1 VSVLSAPDLA
11 AYLVRIGHAAPA
23 KPDLAGLAT
32 LHTAHVG
39 AIPFENLDVRWG
51 RGIALDLP
59 SLVAKLVHARRGGY
73 CFEQNG
79 LFAAV
84 LATLGYAVRP
94 LAARVRFGATRVLP
108 RTHQLLLVEIEGEP
122 FVADVGFGAQT
133 LLAPLPLARGTSTQ
147 AAWRYRLDEE
157 DGLWVLRIDAGDGWA
172 DLYAFTLAPQVP
184 ADAEMAN
191 WYVSTHPASRFVQ
204 TTTVQRATPQAR
216 HTLRDR
222 EYTVDRGHGDAEVRR
237 IGDADLDGL
246 LRGTFGLDLAGAPAL
261 PLPPMR

>member
-1 VSVLSAPDLA
+1 MNALSAADLDAYLARIGHPTPQRPDLA
-11 AYLVRIGHAAPA
+11 SLAA
-23 KPDLAGLAT
+23 

-39 AIPFENLDVRWG
+39 AIPFENLDIRWG

-84 LATLGYAVRP
+84 LTAFGYSVRP
-94 LAARVRFGATRVLP
+94 LAARVRFGAARVLP

-157 DGLWVLRIDAGDGWA
+157 DGLWVLQIDAGERWA
-172 DLYAFTLAPQVP
+172 DLYAFTLAPEVP

-222 EYTVDRGHGDAEVRR
+222 EYTIDRGHGDVEVRA

-246 LRGTFGLDLAGAPAL
+246 LRATFGLDLAGAPAL